1 VGEFS
6 VSLLTGLSS
15 AAALFLVASGLS
27 IIFGVTRI
35 VNFAHGS
42 FYMLGAYVGYTL
54 VQAIGGTVLGFWGA
68 VLIAAVVVGLIG
80 VAMEIL
86 LLRRIYQA
94 PELFQLIAT
103 FGVILVIQDVTL
115 WIWGAEDLVGPQAP
129 GLKGAVFIFGRR
141 LPEYDLALIAATPVV
156 LFGLWLLFY
165 RTRWGT
171 LVRAATQDRQMVAAL
186 GVNQRWLFTGV
197 LFLGSALAGLGGA
210 IQLPKGG
217 ADLLMDFNIIAAAFV
232 VVVVGG
238 MGSIM
243 GAFLASVLLGI
254 LQTFGIQV
262 FPSSTLVMM
271 FLVMAVVLIFRP
283 WGLLG
288 KPEIAGQVQAG
299 PPDQPLRPALPRVR
313 QVAAL
318 ALAVLLLLPVA
329 RLVFPGVIGDFALV
343 LTIEIMIMVL
353 FAGALFFIMG
363 PGGMVSFGH
372 AAFFGGGAYAAAL
385 MVKFAHAPFEIAF
398 WAAPLGAGLLAV
410 VFGWFCV
417 RLSGVYFAML
427 TLAFAQIAWAV
438 MFQDMPGGVLRMLGI
453 TGEFGAPLKVT
464 GGDDGINDIWPAAW
478 ASTRI
483 VYYYLT
489 LGICVA
495 GLLFMRRVLYA
506 PFGYTM
512 RAGRDSPLRTAAIG
526 IDLRRHQWLAFTLS
540 GAVAGLA
547 GALFIYSKGSIF
559 PTEMEIARSFDALLM
574 VLLGGV
580 QSLAGPLVGAA
591 SFSWLD
597 DSLSGL
603 TLSSLIALARFGADI
618 VPGGGALVDP
628 ALAALK
634 AEVGALSIWRFV
646 MGSTIIALVLLL
658 PQGLAGFAM
667 TRGGRRMGLARAEEV
682 PA

>member
-1 VGEFS
+1 VGEFT
-6 VSLLTGLSS
+6 VTLLTGLSS

-54 VQAIGGTVLGFWGA
+54 VRAMGGTALGFWGA
-68 VLIAAVVVGLIG
+68 VLLAAIVVGLAG
-80 VAMEIL
+80 VAMEVL

-103 FGVILVIQDVTL
+103 FGVILVVQDVTL
-115 WIWGAEDLVGPQAP
+115 WIWGAEDLVGPRAP
-129 GLKGAVFIFGRR
+129 GLKGAVMILGRR
-141 LPEYDLALIAATPVV
+141 LPAYDLALIAASPVV

-232 VVVVGG
+232 IVVVGG
-238 MGSIM
+238 MGSIL
-243 GAFLASVLLGI
+243 GAFLAAVLLGV
-254 LQTFGIQV
+254 LQTFGIQI
-262 FPSSTLVMM
+262 FPNSTLVLM

-288 KPEIAGQVQAG
+288 KPEIAGQVAAG
-299 PPDQPLRPALPRVR
+299 PTEPPLRPALPRVR
-313 QVAAL
+313 QLAAF

-329 RLVFPGVIGDFALV
+329 RIALPNIVGDFALV
-343 LTIEIMIMVL
+343 MTIEIMIMVL

-385 MVKFAHAPFEIAF
+385 LVKFAHAPFEIAF
-398 WAAPLGAGLLAV
+398 WAAPIGAGLLAV
-410 VFGWFCV
+410 LFGWFCV

-427 TLAFAQIAWAV
+427 TLAFAQIAWAFI
-438 MFQDMPGGVLRMLGI
+438 FQDMPGGVARMLGV
-453 TGEFGAPLKVT
+453 TDPSGAPLKVT
-464 GGDDGINDIWPAAW
+464 GGDDGLNDVWPAAW
-478 ASTRI
+478 ASARI
-483 VYYYLT
+483 AYYYLT
-489 LGICVA
+489 VGLSVA

-506 PFGYTM
+506 PFGYAM

-540 GAVAGLA
+540 GAIAGLA
-547 GALFIYSKGSIF
+547 GALFLYSKGSIF

-580 QSLAGPLVGAA
+580 QSLAGPLVGAS
-591 SFSWLD
+591 SFTWLG

-603 TLSSLIALARFGADI
+603 KLSDLIGVARLAADMLPLGKAT
-618 VPGGGALVDP
+618 VEPGLT
-628 ALAALK
+628 ALAAQ
-634 AEVGALSIWRFV
+634 VGGLSIWRFV

-658 PQGLAGFAM
+658 PRGLAGFAL
-667 TRGGRRMGLARAEEV
+667 TQSGRRLGLARAEEV